1 MEMIVSVGNRT
12 PIKRIYNAKI
22 FIGTKSQWKYT
33 YRKII
38 SARVLPQ
45 TEFYTSAESN
55 L

>member
-1 MEMIVSVGNRT
+1 MIVSVGNRT
-12 PIKRIYNAKI
+12 PIKRIYNA
-22 FIGTKSQWKYT
+22 FIGTDSQWEYT